1 MQHHNVYKLVL
12 RELKANDKANDIQ
25 ITPQPSQPLP
35 PLDDTHPPLP
45 LKDTE
50 PSWKWYNIYK
60 DENITQPECTWLLRG
75 KTEADL
81 EKGIKIVMDVVQQ
94 EMHNS
99 WRGLLT
105 FASNSSFGRIVGTQ
119 GDTVKGL
126 QEQTNT
132 RIDVPKAGD
141 GSTTIVIFG

>member
-1 MQHHNVYKLVL
+1 MQHHNVYKLVH
-12 RELKANDKANDIQ
+12 RELKANHIQ

-35 PLDDTHPPLP
+35 PLDETRPSLP
-45 LKDTE
+45 LMDTKH
-50 PSWKWYNIYK
+50 SWERYNIYK
-60 DENITQPECTWLLRG
+60 DENVTQPECTWLLRG
-75 KTEADL
+75 DTEADL
-81 EKGIKIVMDVVQQ
+81 EKGIKIVKDVVQQ

-119 GDTVKGL
+119 GNTVKGL

-132 RIDVPKAGD
+132 KIDVPKAGD
-141 GSTTIVIFG
+141 GTTIVIFG